1 MSDILSA
8 TKLTVIFVTRN
19 PDKRVFLENKRV
31 FLENKRDAEKRVF
44 EPFDVDK
51 RVFLE
56 NKREP
61 EKRVFLENKRVFLEN
76 KREAAKRVFLEN
88 KRSGSHHT
96 HHQVFDEQPTHL
108 RGFKDEHTA
117 IQV

>member
-1 MSDILSA
+1 MYEYCN
-8 TKLTVIFVTRN
+8 VFYRN
-19 PDKRVFLENKRV
+19 PEKRVFLENKRV

-56 NKREP
+56 NKRATE
-61 EKRVFLENKRVFLEN
+61 
-76 KREAAKRVFLEN
+76 KRVFLEN

-96 HHQVFDEQPTHL
+96 HHQVFEEEPTHL
-108 RGFKDEHTA
+108 RGFKEEHTA
-117 IQV
+117 VQVCLD